1 MDQWYGD
8 WVGVSPLPSFV
19 ELFEAGDLRKDIS
32 IFEKVVDFG
41 TGKVHQ
47 PSNNMPTGYGMKKFL
62 TPENI
67 PYDYSTR
74 SAQDWVLLRYAE
86 VLLNYAE
93 AENELSGPVAAVY
106 EAINAIRE
114 RADLAPLPDGLS
126 REQMREAIR
135 KERRIEL
142 AFEGIRYFDLKR
154 WHIAGEVLNAVT
166 DGIVTYRFED
176 KFYKWPLPQS
186 QIDRSQG
193 VLIQNPDYK

>member
-1 MDQWYGD
+1 GSMLFPYTTLFRSIIFSIKFLAPTNYTSMDQWYGD

-93 AENELSGPVAAVY
+93 AENELSGPVAAV
-106 EAINAIRE
+106 
-114 RADLAPLPDGLS
+114 
-126 REQMREAIR
+126 
-135 KERRIEL
+135 
-142 AFEGIRYFDLKR
+142 
-154 WHIAGEVLNAVT
+154 
-166 DGIVTYRFED
+166 
-176 KFYKWPLPQS
+176 
-186 QIDRSQG
+186 
-193 VLIQNPDYK
+193 